1 MNLSQKSI
9 DEAVLPFYDAWQG
22 LSKDIQHCFE
32 QEPTRCRQYISTGYE
47 LYAEL
52 KQTLV
57 RLFGESSPSP
67 LNEEERLSF
76 VRHSKSAHAAF
87 RQLEQLFR
95 ELKKKIARQKI
106 GYPVDCQK

>member
-1 MNLSQKSI
+1 MSLSQKSI
-9 DEAVLPFYDAWQG
+9 NDAVSPYYDSWQE
-22 LSKDIQHCFE
+22 LSRDIDDCFK
-32 QEPTRCRQYISTGYE
+32 QQPARCRELISNGYT

-52 KQTLV
+52 KQTLI
-57 RLFGESSPSP
+57 RLFGESSPAP

-76 VRHSKSAHAAF
+76 VYQSKSAHAAF

-106 GYPVDCQK
+106 GYPVDGEA